1 MASARVAATTKVTP
15 VGLWPT
21 SAPERA
27 GMGAVV
33 LVRESLAR
41 CAVHNTSA
49 ITATL
54 VYGWPRH
61 YAGLQLRLAPSTG
74 HPPEA
79 GRRARRARNQ
89 RLQDLRAAARAKAP
103 ASDHDQRRHDHKK
116 WNGRVVHRMSGCRDH
131 DRNASPER
139 ERKQQGPSARN
150 DHPSSQGDRQDQDDG
165 HGQKNATDSQPRP
178 VRQLLRDATARTAT

>member
-1 MASARVAATTKVTP
+1 MGRVVRPMPDASPLDAALVMASARVAATTKVTP

-74 HPPEA
+74 HAPEA

-103 ASDHDQRRHDHKK
+103 ASDHDQRRHDH
-116 WNGRVVHRMSGCRDH
+116 
-131 DRNASPER
+131 E
-139 ERKQQGPSARN
+139 
-150 DHPSSQGDRQDQDDG
+150 
-165 HGQKNATDSQPRP
+165 
-178 VRQLLRDATARTAT
+178 